1 MRPKIV
7 QLRSRPLCRQHG
19 AFRVPVPANRPT
31 LKHGLQHPFLI
42 DRQLFRAAKHAL
54 NRGAPTLV
62 VPLQILG
69 QLQHGRRINVKKIR
83 RERLKRLEVFRD
95 ALVGEMIGGEQ
106 QPVARGIVRD
116 DFALRMRVGHV
127 PPNQSQPRLAEI
139 ADPPPVR
146 LHERLL
152 LRPTDALLQMKPNRH
167 TGGAAGGDVQFL
179 RVGNVRRRQV
189 VEVVLNVLFCE
200 QRTVRQLISRA
211 QQARVKSGLRE
222 CALIKRAVTG
232 GIDERAAQLA
242 NMIFGNLGCTPLRRF
257 LGQLTKFTV
266 CLAVADSPRQQ
277 AVRYPDGVACTLRQ
291 TVVKRKQRIQ
301 FVLEAHRLVSAT
313 PEVRSIAPSHPKCGT
328 NPNQSVAWPSGPSHS
343 GLFDAT

>member
-1 MRPKIV
+1 M
-7 QLRSRPLCRQHG
+7 
-19 AFRVPVPANRPT
+19 
-31 LKHGLQHPFLI
+31 
-42 DRQLFRAAKHAL
+42 
-54 NRGAPTLV
+54 
-62 VPLQILG
+62 
-69 QLQHGRRINVKKIR
+69 IR
-83 RERLKRLEVFRD
+83 
-95 ALVGEMIGGEQ
+95 GEQ
-106 QPVARGIVRD
+106 QPVAGGIVRD
-116 DFALRMRVGHV
+116 DFALRPRVGHV
-127 PPNQSQPRLAEI
+127 PPNQRQARLVEVT
-139 ADPPPVR
+139 DSSPVR

-152 LRPTDALLQMKPNRH
+152 LRPANALLQMEPNWH

-277 AVRYPDGVACTLRQ
+277 AVRRPDSIACALRQ
-291 TVVKRKQRIQ
+291 PVVKREQRIQ

-313 PEVRSIAPSHPKCGT
+313 PEVRSIAPAHPKCGA
-328 NPNQSVAWPSGPSHS
+328 NPNQSVAWSSGPSHS